1 MKFPVYSIR
10 DVHTGFMSPTIDQND
25 AAATRNFGHAVM
37 QSASLMN
44 SHPKD
49 YALYH
54 IGEFNSDNG
63 EIVPCMPELV
73 VDAFSLIP

>member
-10 DVHTGFMSPTIDQND
+10 DVHTGFMQPTVDTND
-25 AAATRNFGHAVM
+25 ASASRNFGHAVM
-37 QSASLMN
+37 QSTSLMN

-54 IGEFNSDNG
+54 IGEFDSDTG
-63 EIVPCMPELV
+63 EITPCLPELV
-73 VDAFSLIP
+73 IDAYSLIP